1 MMAFIL
7 PLADSE
13 PAVRLAFWLAAGFLF
28 YVYAGYP
35 LLLGAISLF
44 IHKQPPEPGYCPR
57 MSVLIT
63 AHNEEAVIETKIRQ
77 TLDLE
82 YPSDKL
88 ELLVLSDCSTD
99 RTDEIVR
106 AFEDPRV
113 RLVSIPEGRG
123 KTHAQNCGARQAT
136 GTILVFSEAASVYHS
151 QALRYLACNY
161 QDPTVGAVSGRYRS
175 FDSTDGSPAPPRTSA
190 ISSCENLIRT
200 LESRIY
206 TITGTSKSIYSVR
219 AAAYSYLPDDIMNDL
234 VQPLSVIQDGYR
246 VVFEDRAVA
255 YEATA
260 IAGGNEFAM
269 RVRNLILGMRGLSM
283 VSALLKPWRF
293 GWPAFQLWSDKL
305 LRWLVPLFLPL
316 LFSANLLLLDSDFY
330 RLVLA
335 AQLFFY
341 AAAIVNIL
349 LPVHRLWKPL
359 GLPLEFCTF
368 NMAALA
374 ALLALSR
381 DRKSVTWETARTRR

>member
-7 PLADSE
+7 QLAYSE
-13 PAVRLAFWLAAGFLF
+13 PAVRLAFWLAAGTLF

-35 LLLGAISLF
+35 LLLAAITLF
-44 IHKQPPEPGYCPR
+44 IHRQPPEPGYCPR
-57 MSVLIT
+57 MSILIA
-63 AHNEEAVIETKIRQ
+63 AHNEEAVIETKIRL

-99 RTDEIVR
+99 RTDEIVS

-113 RLVSIPEGRG
+113 RLVRIPECRG

-136 GTILVFSEAASVYHS
+136 GTILVFSEAAAVYHS
-151 QALRYLACNY
+151 QALLYLACNY
-161 QDPTVGAVSGRYRS
+161 QDPNVGAVSGCYQS

-190 ISSCENLIRT
+190 IWSYENLIRT
-200 LESRIY
+200 MQSRIH

-219 AAAYSYLPDDIMNDL
+219 AAAYTHLPDDIVNDQ
-234 VQPLSVIQDGYR
+234 VQPLHVIQDGYR

-255 YEATA
+255 YDPTA
-260 IAGGNEFAM
+260 MSSGNEFAL
-269 RVRNLILGMRGLSM
+269 RVRKLMRGMRGLST

-293 GWPAFQLWSDKL
+293 CWPAFQLWSHEL
-305 LRWLVPLFLPL
+305 LRWLVPLFLLL

-335 AQLFFY
+335 VQLFFY

-359 GLPLEFCTF
+359 GLPLQFCTL
-368 NMAALA
+368 NMATLA
-374 ALLALSR
+374 ALFALSR
-381 DRKSVTWETARTRR
+381 DWKSVTWQTARTRR